1 MKAKDVVGTK
11 EFKARPGALMA
22 VSSIKM
28 PLIRMIRVYCLNF
41 WWFLAAF
48 RHCIRL
54 LSYQTYLINA
64 TQFVNF

>member
-48 RHCIRL
+48 P
-54 LSYQTYLINA
+54 
-64 TQFVNF
+64 V